1 MVGSYCW
8 WKDAVSD
15 KSVLFI
21 SVALAFYALTTPC
34 PHTLGFVQ
42 IAVALCLGASVF
54 FSKPS
59 LILYGMAI
67 DNRNTYRLMAGSAQM
82 AAMLFFITAL
92 FGALIRLNDELTL
105 WMLGRDILPY
115 FFIVLPL
122 LFFNMGQAT
131 ANRLTATIPLA
142 VSFVGIIYSFRFIN
156 SVLEQ
161 AGSIPLYLGDQIKAY
176 SCGCVQYRV
185 SRDAYC
191 FPFDPAVQFSAVYLV
206 LRAVNQISLVNKR
219 SLITGSMLII
229 LAAPP
234 IMAMCLLLNRAMLGL
249 LAIALVIYC
258 ARSMKRILS
267 AIVVIATLTIAMVTA
282 GTLITV
288 TTNTSAVESNS
299 DEVKLDAT
307 STVKKD
313 TTTIQ
318 YALLQKQKLMGF
330 NNKTGELISLYQDL
344 SQNSFNLIF
353 GLGWG
358 GSFYSPAVGQVA
370 SFTHSL
376 LTYAVLKVGLFGL
389 FLMLVYWA
397 WFGHTYFKIG
407 KEFRHKIAA
416 ELYAV
421 NCVILISLFFQP
433 TYKTPTYGVLLL
445 LVLAACIAANK
456 RDSHDVG

>member
-1 MVGSYCW
+1 MVDSYGW
-8 WKDAVSD
+8 WKDTVSD
-15 KSVLFI
+15 KSALFI

-59 LILYGMAI
+59 LILNGVGL
-67 DNRNTYRLMAGSAQM
+67 DNRNNYRLMAGSAQM

-92 FGALIRLNDELTL
+92 FGALIRLNGELTL

-115 FFIVLPL
+115 FFVILPL
-122 LFFNMGQAT
+122 LFLNMGEST
-131 ANRLTATIPLA
+131 ANRLTAIIPLV

-176 SCGCVQYRV
+176 SCGCVQYRI

-191 FPFDPAVQFSAVYLV
+191 FPFDPSVQFSAVYLV
-206 LRAVNQISLVNKR
+206 LRAVNEISFNKR
-219 SLITGSMLII
+219 SLITGAMLII
-229 LAAPP
+229 LAAAP

-258 ARSMKRILS
+258 ARSMKRFLA
-267 AIVVIATLTIAMVTA
+267 AIVVIVTLTIAMVTA
-282 GTLITV
+282 GALITV
-288 TTNTSAVESNS
+288 KTNVSAVESNS
-299 DEVKLDAT
+299 DEVKSDT
-307 STVKKD
+307 RSGVKKD
-313 TTTIQ
+313 ATTIQ
-318 YALLQKQKLMGF
+318 NALLQKQKLMGF

-344 SQNSFNLIF
+344 SQNSPNLIF

-358 GSFYSPAVGQVA
+358 GRFYSPAVGQVA

-376 LTYAVLKVGLFGL
+376 LTYAVLKAGLFGL

-397 WFGHTYFKIG
+397 WFGHTYLKIG
-407 KEFRHKIAA
+407 KKFRHELAA

-445 LVLAACIAANK
+445 FVLAACISANK
-456 RDSHDVG
+456 RGLHDVG